1 MHPCGFGP
9 RMDLW
14 WAFFYAMIILVP
26 FLLMQISS
34 TFKFH
39 FKIISYCIL
48 CLALSAMAAPVCL
61 LKNGGRTV
69 DNMRIIRE
77 FVRTLKYAFGLRFE
91 VKGLEN
97 FEVDGPCVI
106 ISNHQSILDMMGL
119 MEILPDRCV
128 QIAKREL
135 MFAGSV
141 GLITYLGG
149 VIYINR
155 KRTHD
160 AKSIMAGVARAMT
173 EDNLK
178 VWVYPEGTRNNSGD
192 LLPFKKGAF
201 HLALQAKVPIIPV
214 VYSSFTSFY
223 DRKKSLFTGGTI
235 KVEVLPKIDISG
247 VTEEGIADLTERC
260 CQEMRQVYFRLSG
273 KPYTPIKQSASSQ

>member
-1 MHPCGFGP
+1 
-9 RMDLW
+9 MDLW
-14 WAFFYAMIILVP
+14 WVFLYTMIILVP

-34 TFKFH
+34 TFKFR

-48 CLALSAMAAPVCL
+48 CLILSALAAPVCL

-69 DNMRIIRE
+69 DNMRIIRA
-77 FVRTLKYAFGLRFE
+77 FVRTMKYVFGLRFE
-91 VKGLEN
+91 VKGLKN
-97 FEVDGPCVI
+97 FQIDGPCVI

-155 KRTHD
+155 KRTRD
-160 AKSIMAGVARAMT
+160 AKSIMAGVAQAMT
-173 EDNLK
+173 DDNLK

-223 DRKKSLFTGGTI
+223 DGKKSLFTGGTI
-235 KVEVLPKIDISG
+235 KVEILPKVDISG
-247 VTEEGIADLTERC
+247 VTEEGLSDLTERC
-260 CQEMRQVYFRLSG
+260 FCEMREVFFRLSG
-273 KPYTPIKQSASSQ
+273 KPNTPIKQSTSSQ

>member
-1 MHPCGFGP
+1 
-9 RMDLW
+9 MDLW
-14 WAFFYAMIILVP
+14 WVFLYTMVILLP

-39 FKIISYCIL
+39 FKIISYCIF
-48 CLALSAMAAPVCL
+48 CLTLSALAAPVCL

-69 DNMRIIRE
+69 DNMRIIRA
-77 FVRTLKYAFGLRFE
+77 FVRTMKYAFGVRFE

-97 FEVDGPCVI
+97 FQVDGPCVI

-135 MFAGSV
+135 LFAGSV
-141 GLITYLGG
+141 GLLTYLGG

-155 KRTHD
+155 KQTRD
-160 AKSIMAGVARAMT
+160 AKTIMAGVAKAMT
-173 EDNLK
+173 DDNLK

-201 HLALQAKVPIIPV
+201 HLAFQAKAPIIPV

-223 DRKKSLFTGGTI
+223 DRKKTLFTGGII
-235 KVEVLPKIDISG
+235 KVEILPKIDISG
-247 VTEEGIADLTERC
+247 VKEEDIADLTERC
-260 CQEMRQVYFRLSG
+260 FHEMRQVFFRLSG
-273 KPYTPIKQSASSQ
+273 KPYTPIQHNTSSQ

>member
-1 MHPCGFGP
+1 
-9 RMDLW
+9 MDLW
-14 WAFFYAMIILVP
+14 WVFLYTMVLLAP

-39 FKIISYCIL
+39 VKIFSYCVF
-48 CLALSAMAAPVCL
+48 CLTLSALAVPVCL

-69 DNMRIIRE
+69 DNMRIIRA
-77 FVRTLKYAFGLRFE
+77 FVRTMKYAYGVRFQ

-97 FEVDGPCVI
+97 FQIDEPCVI

-128 QIAKREL
+128 QIAKKEL
-135 MFAGSV
+135 LFAGSV
-141 GLITYLGG
+141 GLATYLGG

-155 KRTHD
+155 KQTRD
-160 AKSIMAGVARAMT
+160 AKTIMAGVAKAMT
-173 EDNLK
+173 DDNLK

-201 HLALQAKVPIIPV
+201 HLALQAKAPIIPV
-214 VYSSFTSFY
+214 VYSSLTSFY
-223 DRKKSLFTGGTI
+223 DRKKNLFTGGII
-235 KVEVLPKIDISG
+235 KVEILPKIEISNLKDED
-247 VTEEGIADLTERC
+247 VSALSERC
-260 CQEMRQVYFRLSG
+260 FHEMRQVFFRLSG
-273 KPYTPIKQSASSQ
+273 KPLPPPKQSTSSQ

>member
-1 MHPCGFGP
+1 
-9 RMDLW
+9 MDLW
-14 WAFFYAMIILVP
+14 WALLYAMLLLGP
-26 FLLMQISS
+26 FLLMQVSS

-39 FKIISYCIL
+39 FKVVSYCVL
-48 CLALSAMAAPVCL
+48 CLTLSALAVPVCL
-61 LKNGGRTV
+61 LRNGGRTV
-69 DNMRIIRE
+69 DNMRIIRA
-77 FVRTLKYAFGLRFE
+77 FVRTMKYVYGLRFQ

-97 FEVDGPCVI
+97 FQVDGPCVI

-119 MEILPDRCV
+119 MEILPPRCV

-155 KRTHD
+155 KHTRD
-160 AKSIMAGVARAMT
+160 AKSIMAGVAQAMT
-173 EDNLK
+173 DDNLK

-223 DRKKSLFTGGTI
+223 DKKKSLFTGGII

-247 VTEEGIADLTERC
+247 LKEEDISGLTERC
-260 CQEMRQVYFRLSG
+260 FNDMRQVFFRLSG
-273 KPYTPIKQSASSQ
+273 KPYTPIKQSSSRQ

>member
-1 MHPCGFGP
+1 
-9 RMDLW
+9 MDLW
-14 WAFFYAMIILVP
+14 WVFWLAVIFLAPLIL
-26 FLLMQISS
+26 MGIST

-39 FKIISYCIL
+39 FKVVCYCIL
-48 CLALSAMAAPVCL
+48 CLILSALAAPVCL
-61 LKNGGRTV
+61 VKNGGRTV
-69 DNMRIIRE
+69 DNMRIIRA
-77 FVRTLKYAFGLRFE
+77 FVRTMKYFFGLRFE

-97 FEVDGPCVI
+97 FQVDGPCVI

-128 QIAKREL
+128 QIAKKEL

-155 KRTHD
+155 KRTSD
-160 AKSIMAGVARAMT
+160 AKSIMALVARAMT
-173 EDNLK
+173 DDNLK
-178 VWVYPEGTRNNSGD
+178 VWIYPEGTRNNTGD

-201 HLALQAKVPIIPV
+201 HLALQAQVPIIPV

-223 DRKKSLFTGGTI
+223 DRRKNLFTGGTI
-235 KVEVLPKIDISG
+235 KVEILPKIDIADLKEEEISEL
-247 VTEEGIADLTERC
+247 TEECFHT
-260 CQEMRQVYFRLSG
+260 MRKVYFRLSG
-273 KPYTPIKQSASSQ
+273 KPLPAGGQGVSNK

>member
-1 MHPCGFGP
+1 
-9 RMDLW
+9 MDLW
-14 WAFFYAMIILVP
+14 WVFLYTVVLLVP

-39 FKIISYCIL
+39 FKIFSYCIL
-48 CLALSAMAAPVCL
+48 CLILSAMAVPVCL

-69 DNMRIIRE
+69 DNMRVIRA
-77 FVRTLKYAFGLRFE
+77 FVRTMKYVFGVRFE
-91 VKGLEN
+91 VKGLKN
-97 FEVDGPCVI
+97 FQIDGPCVI

-135 MFAGSV
+135 IFAGSV

-155 KRTHD
+155 KRTRD
-160 AKSIMAGVARAMT
+160 AKSVMAGVAQAMID
-173 EDNLK
+173 DNLK

-201 HLALQAKVPIIPV
+201 HLALQAKVPIVPV

-223 DRKKSLFTGGTI
+223 DSKKSLFTGGKI
-235 KVEVLPKIDISG
+235 KVEILPKIDISG
-247 VTEEGIADLTERC
+247 VKEEDISDLTERC
-260 CQEMRQVYFRLSG
+260 FHEMRQVYFRLSG
-273 KPYTPIKQSASSQ
+273 KPYTPIKQSTSSQ

>member
-1 MHPCGFGP
+1 
-9 RMDLW
+9 MDLW
-14 WAFFYAMIILVP
+14 WVFLYTMVIFVP

-48 CLALSAMAAPVCL
+48 CVTLSTLAAPVCL

-69 DNMRIIRE
+69 DNMRIIRA
-77 FVRTLKYAFGLRFE
+77 FVRTMKYVFGLRYE

-97 FEVDGPCVI
+97 FRIDGPCVI
-106 ISNHQSILDMMGL
+106 VSNHQSVLDMMGL

-155 KRTHD
+155 KQTRD

-173 EDNLK
+173 DDNLK

-214 VYSSFTSFY
+214 VYSSYTSFY
-223 DRKKSLFTGGTI
+223 DRKKSLFSGGII
-235 KVEVLPKIDISG
+235 KVEILPKIDISG
-247 VTEEGIADLTERC
+247 VKEADIADLTDRC
-260 CQEMRQVYFRLSG
+260 FHEMRRVFFRLSG
-273 KPYTPIKQSASSQ
+273 KPYTPIKQNASSK

>member
-1 MHPCGFGP
+1 
-9 RMDLW
+9 MDLSW
-14 WAFFYAMIILVP
+14 LLLYTMLILLP

-39 FKIISYCIL
+39 FKIFSYCIL
-48 CLALSAMAAPVCL
+48 CLTLSAMAAPVCL

-77 FVRTLKYAFGLRFE
+77 FVRTMKYVFGLRFE
-91 VKGLEN
+91 VKGLDN
-97 FEVDGPCVI
+97 FQIEGPCVI

-155 KRTHD
+155 KQTRD
-160 AKSIMAGVARAMT
+160 AKSIMAAVAQSMT

-178 VWVYPEGTRNNSGD
+178 VWIYPEGTRNNSGD

-201 HLALQAKVPIIPV
+201 HLALQAKVPIVPV

-223 DRKKSLFTGGTI
+223 DRKKTLFTGGTI

-247 VTEEGIADLTERC
+247 LKESDISDLTERC
-260 CQEMRQVYFRLSG
+260 FHEMRQVFFRLSDL
-273 KPYTPIKQSASSQ
+273 KQSQ

>member
-1 MHPCGFGP
+1 
-9 RMDLW
+9 MDLW
-14 WAFFYAMIILVP
+14 WIFWLAMVFLAPLIL
-26 FLLMQISS
+26 MEISS

-48 CLALSAMAAPVCL
+48 CLTLSALAAPVCL

-69 DNMRIIRE
+69 DNMRIIRA
-77 FVRTLKYAFGLRFE
+77 FVRTIKYFFGLRFK
-91 VKGLEN
+91 VRGLEN
-97 FEVDGPCVI
+97 FQFDGPCVI

-135 MFAGSV
+135 LFAGSV

-155 KRTHD
+155 KRTSD
-160 AKSIMAGVARAMT
+160 AKSIMAGVARAMID
-173 EDNLK
+173 DNLK
-178 VWVYPEGTRNNSGD
+178 IWVYPEGTRNNNGD

-201 HLALQAKVPIIPV
+201 HLALQAQVPIIPV

-223 DRKKSLFTGGTI
+223 DRRKNLFTGGTI
-235 KVEVLPKIDISG
+235 KVEILPKIDISALKENDTSEM
-247 VTEEGIADLTERC
+247 TEKCFND
-260 CQEMRQVYFRLSG
+260 MRQVFFRLSDKHLPAEG
-273 KPYTPIKQSASSQ
+273 QCASSK